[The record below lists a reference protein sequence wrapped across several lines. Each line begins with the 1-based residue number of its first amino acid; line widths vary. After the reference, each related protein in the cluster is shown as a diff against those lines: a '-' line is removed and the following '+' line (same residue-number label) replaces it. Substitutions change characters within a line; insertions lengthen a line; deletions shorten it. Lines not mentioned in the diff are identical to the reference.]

1 MKQTLLELVQDILS
15 DIDGDEVNSI
25 TDTEES
31 EQVARHIKA
40 AYRSIVSNTNWPHTR
55 RAVALDP
62 RSDSNFPTH
71 MVVKEEVKEMISV
84 RYNTMDVGDTRR
96 EYQLLRYYDP
106 DEFLR
111 RINKR
116 NNDEA
121 DVDIVTDDSGI
132 ELLIFNDK
140 DPQFYT
146 SFDDVNLIFDSYD
159 SLADSTLQG
168 SKFQAQGYIIP
179 TFTITD
185 AFTPD
190 LPVDGFSLLY
200 EESVSRCQFKMRQF
214 EDRKA
219 EAESQR
225 QSRWMSRKNWVV
237 DGGIKYPD
245 YGRPR
250 NANVSQ
256 NRAHLDKSK

>member
-25 TDTEES
+25 ADTEES
-31 EQVARHIKA
+31 EQVARHVRA
-40 AYRSIVSNTNWPHTR
+40 AYRAIVSNTNWPHTR

-71 MVVKEEVKEMISV
+71 MIVREEVKEMISI
-84 RYNTMDVGDTRR
+84 RYNTVDAGDTRR
-96 EYQLLRYYDP
+96 QYTLMKYYDP

-111 RINKR
+111 RTNKM

-121 DVDIVTDDSGI
+121 NVDIIIDDSGI
-132 ELLIFNDK
+132 ELLIVNDK
-140 DPQFYT
+140 DPVFYT

-159 SLADSTLQG
+159 SAADSTLQS

-179 TFTITD
+179 SFTITD
-185 AFTPD
+185 SFTPD
-190 LPVDGFSLLY
+190 LPVDGFALLY

-214 EDRKA
+214 QDQKA
-219 EAESQR
+219 EAESQK
-225 QSRWMSRKNWVV
+225 QSRWLSRKNWVV
-237 DGGIKYPD
+237 EGGIKYPD

>member
-15 DIDGDEVNSI
+15 DIDGDQVKSI
-25 TDTEES
+25 VDTEES
-31 EQVARHIKA
+31 EQVARHIRA

-62 RSDSNFPTH
+62 RSDSLFPTH
-71 MVVKEEVKEMISV
+71 MIVRGEVKEMISI
-84 RYNTMDVGDTRR
+84 RYNTVDVGDSRR
-96 EYQLLRYYDP
+96 QYQLLKYYDP

-111 RINKR
+111 RVNKR

-121 DVDIVTDDSGI
+121 NVDIVVDDSGI

-159 SLADSTLQG
+159 VAVDSTLQD

-179 TFTITD
+179 DFSITD
-185 AFTPD
+185 SFVPD
-190 LPVDGFSLLY
+190 LPVDGFALLY

-214 EDRKA
+214 QDSKA
-219 EAESQR
+219 EAESLK

-237 DGGIKYPD
+237 SGGIVYPN

-256 NRAHLDKSK
+256 NRAHLDKNK